1 MIYPCEALDKKYS
14 KQSSSNSRGVFEKEG
29 ESGTYALKQKRG
41 RAMEKGKAVTAASL
55 GKKPAHMNPS
65 PLAQLP
71 RNSRVPR
78 NP

>member
-14 KQSSSNSRGVFEKEG
+14 KQSSSRGDFEKEG

-41 RAMEKGKAVTAASL
+41 RAMEKRGAVTAASL